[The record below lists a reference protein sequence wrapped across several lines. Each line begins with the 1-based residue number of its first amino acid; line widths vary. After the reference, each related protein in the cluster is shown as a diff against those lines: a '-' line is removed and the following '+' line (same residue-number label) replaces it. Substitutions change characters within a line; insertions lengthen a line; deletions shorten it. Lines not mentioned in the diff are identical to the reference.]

1 MAHTL
6 NYIHLL
12 GLVHRDIKPANILIT
27 PKGPKIFDF
36 GLAEMID

>member
-12 GLVHRDIKPANILIT
+12 GLVHRDIKPANILMT
-27 PKGPKIFDF
+27 SKGPKLFDF
-36 GLAEMID
+36 GLAETIN